1 MTRREAARALRDTL
15 RELTA
20 TTAAATKFANHAT
33 GIVLT
38 FRHELLPAAS
48 LVRET
53 ATLLQHAAE
62 NLTRLAST
70 RPAAP
75 RKSRRRTSP
84 GTRRSSS

>member
-20 TTAAATKFANHAT
+20 TTAAATKFANPTT
-33 GIVLT
+33 GSVLT

-48 LVRET
+48 LARET

-62 NLTRLAST
+62 NLARLAST

-84 GTRRSSS
+84 RARRSSS

>member
-1 MTRREAARALRDTL
+1 MTRREAARALHTTL

-20 TTAAATKFANHAT
+20 TTAAATKFAHHAT

-38 FRHELLPAAS
+38 FRHELLPATP

-53 ATLLQHAAE
+53 ATLLQPASE
-62 NLTRLAST
+62 NLPRLAST
-70 RPAAP
+70 RPASP

-84 GTRRSSS
+84 RTRRSSS

>member
-20 TTAAATKFANHAT
+20 TTADATKFGSHAT

-38 FRHELLPAAS
+38 FRHELVPAAS

-62 NLTRLAST
+62 NLARLASAH
-70 RPAAP
+70 PAAT
-75 RKSRRRTSP
+75 RKSRRR
-84 GTRRSSS
+84 SST